1 MFMLI
6 LYTVTLP
13 KVFNS
18 PSNFLQT
25 SGYLQYI
32 ILFINKDNFIS
43 SIHICTLFILTFNLL
58 LYQCKLQTM
67 LDMNWKLDTYHSLL
81 LKKCQVFHI
90 LYHVEKWQIFLM
102 PLPTSSSLLSVF
114 MSHQDFFPLS
124 LCLFLLVYL
133 ASLYIPTLIALYL
146 PTDKYYSEI
155 CTSQFCLS
163 PSHLIYQ

>member
-18 PSNFLQT
+18 PSNFLQA

-32 ILFINKDNFIS
+32 ILFINRDNFIS
-43 SIHICTLFILTFNLL
+43 SIHICTLFILTFILL

-67 LDMNWKLDTYHSLL
+67 LDMNWKLDTYHSWL
-81 LKKCQVFHI
+81 LKKYQVFHI

-102 PLPTSSSLLSVF
+102 PLPTSSSLF
-114 MSHQDFFPLS
+114 LS
-124 LCLFLLVYL
+124 LCLVRTFFSFLY
-133 ASLYIPTLIALYL
+133 ASFSWSILLHYISP
-146 PTDKYYSEI
+146 
-155 CTSQFCLS
+155 LS
-163 PSHLIYQ
+163 